1 MPPRN
6 RDSGVDA
13 AKILAIVLVIVHH
26 TVDFGFVLPE
36 TACGALKF
44 LWHAVRTVSISCID
58 LFALATGY
66 LCIRSDGS
74 LKRLPGL
81 WLQAVVTGAAVSVL
95 CLLAGA
101 RPEAYDWMRTFL
113 PVTTGEYWYF
123 TAYFV
128 LCLSMPFV
136 NPGVRD
142 MEKKTLAR
150 LLGALFLFVSVP
162 SVLFPGDP
170 FVLRHGYSFAWLLVV
185 YLFGAYWRLHAA
197 TPPRVSICL
206 GILGLCAVS
215 FLIPSVGKRLL
226 GGPVGDW
233 FSTFNPVYPS
243 SPFVLAITLALFGL
257 CRRVRVES
265 ARTGRVLAALAG
277 LSFGMYLW
285 LVHPVFWRAFW
296 RPLLGTVVVS
306 SIPDFLGKLFGV
318 VAAAFAV
325 AGLLEWGRQRLFQAV
340 SGLLPRRGKN
350 SVAVRGANTGSEY
363 HESKPL

>member
-1 MPPRN
+1 MPPAH

-36 TACGALKF
+36 TAGGALKF

-58 LFALATGY
+58 LFALVTGY

-74 LKRLPGL
+74 LKRLPAL
-81 WLQAVVTGAAVSVL
+81 WLQAVATGAAVSVL

-101 RPEAYDWMRTFL
+101 RPTAYEWLRTFL

-123 TAYFV
+123 TAYFL
-128 LCLSMPFV
+128 LCLAMPLV
-136 NPGVRD
+136 NPGVRG
-142 MEKKTLAR
+142 MEKKSLLR
-150 LLGALFLFVSVP
+150 LLAALFLFVSVP

-170 FVLRHGYSFAWLLVV
+170 FVLRHGYSFAWLLAV

-197 TPPRVSICL
+197 APPRVSVCL
-206 GILGLCAVS
+206 GVLGLCAVS
-215 FLIPSVGKRLL
+215 FLIPSAGKRLF
-226 GGPVGDW
+226 GGPAGDW
-233 FSTFNPVYPS
+233 FSSFNPVYPS
-243 SPFVLAITLALFGL
+243 SPFVLAIALALFGF
-257 CRRVRVES
+257 CRRI
-265 ARTGRVLAALAG
+265 RTGSDRAGRLPAALAG

-306 SIPDFLGKLFGV
+306 SIPDFLGKLSGV
-318 VAAAFAV
+318 VAAAFV
-325 AGLLEWGRQRLFQAV
+325 LAGLLEGGRQRLFRTV
-340 SGLLPRRGKN
+340 SGRLSRR
-350 SVAVRGANTGSEY
+350 RET
-363 HESKPL
+363 P